1 VTNGSLQ
8 GVLREQSK
16 KAPMTAPATVPNHKP
31 LSSAAFCEFRY
42 RYPVRVWQKAIWR
55 DILRSSQPLLPGDE
69 NPPPP
74 RFEHG
79 SPDEPKEPGF
89 HGKPIASS
97 LLRQSP
103 LAMHQDGGLIFT
115 AHSTWQKNKSVPYS
129 RLLE

>member
-1 VTNGSLQ
+1 MAEGQLAGYSALFAATST
-8 GVLREQSK
+8 RRRK
-16 KAPMTAPATVPNHKP
+16 PA
-31 LSSAAFCEFRY
+31 
-42 RYPVRVWQKAIWR
+42 
-55 DILRSSQPLLPGDE
+55 
-69 NPPPP
+69 P